1 MKISEAK
8 KRITKQRI
16 VSVVVILAALIFLV
30 CAALKSIYLSLD
42 GDTTALSSASRA
54 IQRLVYFIYERTQL
68 ISWFWTWAP
77 VLNPRELNTTGNW
90 GGLFIVICGFIGR
103 VMWDSASHLSLRVKK
118 TIQRVEEL
126 GWEREL
132 MGQSGQISEGKPDVL
147 QINIELD
154 QKDQWY
160 KRPLGLLL
168 LGIAI
173 AVLGQWANLR
183 FGLIN
188 P

>member
-1 MKISEAK
+1 
-8 KRITKQRI
+8 
-16 VSVVVILAALIFLV
+16 
-30 CAALKSIYLSLD
+30 
-42 GDTTALSSASRA
+42 
-54 IQRLVYFIYERTQL
+54 
-68 ISWFWTWAP
+68 
-77 VLNPRELNTTGNW
+77 
-90 GGLFIVICGFIGR
+90 
-103 VMWDSASHLSLRVKK
+103 MWDSASHLSLRVKK

>member
-8 KRITKQRI
+8 KRITMQRI
-16 VSVVVILAALIFLV
+16 VSAIVVLVALIFLV
-30 CAALKSIYLSLD
+30 CAALKSIYLTLQ
-42 GDTTALSSASRA
+42 GDMTAFSSVSRG
-54 IQRLVYFIYERTQL
+54 IQRLVYVIYERTQFV
-68 ISWFWTWAP
+68 SWFWEWAP
-77 VLNPRELNTTGNW
+77 ILSPKDLNTTGNW
-90 GGLFIVICGFIGR
+90 GGLFIMTCGFIGR

-132 MGQSGQISEGKPDVL
+132 MGQSGQISGGKPDVL
-147 QINIELD
+147 QINIDLD

-160 KRPLGLLL
+160 KRPIGLLL
-168 LGIAI
+168 LGVAI
-173 AVLGQWANLR
+173 AVLGQWANLH
-183 FGLIN
+183 FGLVN